1 MEYFRLMRSILRI
14 VNDQQQ
20 LRCYASGYGNLVIFQ
35 LPEKDVN
42 YLNSLTYQLVRL
54 ANLRHGQVQYLE
66 RGATAFFRYG
76 RDTRIFNR
84 YGEPIMKTEFIN
96 TFSGRVALQ
105 VKGLK
110 VVADKQQIYLDTSV
124 HQVKIDLE
132 DELMESPSP
141 ECMFD

>member
-1 MEYFRLMRSILRI
+1 
-14 VNDQQQ
+14 
-20 LRCYASGYGNLVIFQ
+20 
-35 LPEKDVN
+35 
-42 YLNSLTYQLVRL
+42 
-54 ANLRHGQVQYLE
+54 
-66 RGATAFFRYG
+66 
-76 RDTRIFNR
+76 
-84 YGEPIMKTEFIN
+84 MKAEFIN

-110 VVADKQQIYLDTSV
+110 VAADKQQIYLDTSV